1 MTLTRIATAADVL
14 HALMDARLIEVP
26 AAISHRGDARLV
38 LTPVGAALVA
48 THETT
53 DKAAALTC
61 FAIPGLLVEDQSKP
75 PAVAPG
81 PR

>member
-1 MTLTRIATAADVL
+1 MTRIATAADVL
-14 HALMDARLIEVP
+14 HALMDARLIKVP
-26 AAISHRGDARLV
+26 PSIGHRGDSRLV
-38 LTPVGAALVA
+38 LTAVGAALVA
-48 THETT
+48 THETP

-61 FAIPGLLVEDQSKP
+61 FTIPGLLVEDESAP